1 MATRKMTFSIPVDL
15 ASQLLKRV
23 PARDRSRFLAKALE
37 KSWREE
43 EQALVRSC
51 RLANEDPEVAAI
63 EQQWDQ
69 IGAQIEEPRSESR
82 PC

>member
-1 MATRKMTFSIPVDL
+1 MATRKMTFSIPADL

-37 KSWREE
+37 KSLREE

-51 RLANEDPEVAAI
+51 RLANQDREITAI
-63 EQQWDQ
+63 EQEWDQ
-69 IGAQIEEPRSESR
+69 IGDPIEEPWSESPLR
-82 PC
+82 

>member
-1 MATRKMTFSIPVDL
+1 MATRKMTFSLPVDL

-37 KSWREE
+37 KSLREE
-43 EQALVRSC
+43 EQALVQSC

-63 EQQWDQ
+63 EQEWNQ
-69 IGAQIEEPRSESR
+69 IGDRIEEPWGESPLR
-82 PC
+82 